1 MFDYPDA
8 DSITDFVA
16 RIPTGHEG
24 TAADVVATIARITDR
39 AECADVLHREL
50 MRLPVFDVYRH
61 RALICVL
68 GELGQT
74 ESLPILERFAWL
86 APDKVLPSRSVLWI
100 GFAATDWM
108 LQARAAQMIAWIA
121 GTGWR
126 DTQLQIVRGHP
137 SDAVRY
143 AAIGAWL
150 LARTDDPDAVDELR
164 AVVPARDRWAVS
176 NAGLIS
182 ELSPRHFAQLV
193 NAKAVLTA

>member
-8 DSITDFVA
+8 DSIMDFVTRVA
-16 RIPTGHEG
+16 TGREG
-24 TAADVVATIARITDR
+24 TADDVVATIAHITDR

-50 MRLPVFDVYRH
+50 MNLPVFDIYRH
-61 RALICVL
+61 RALICVIGQL
-68 GELGQT
+68 GDVA
-74 ESLPILERFAWL
+74 SLPVLERFAWL
-86 APDKVLPSRSVLWI
+86 NPDRVLPSRSVLWI

-108 LQARAAQMIAWIA
+108 LQARAAQMITWIA

-150 LARTDDPDAVDELR
+150 LARENAPEAVDELR
-164 AVVPARDRWAVS
+164 SIVPARDRWAVS
-176 NAGLIS
+176 NAELIS
-182 ELSPRHFAQLV
+182 ELTPRQFTALV
-193 NAKAVLTA
+193 NAKALLTA